1 MPDDHGEGQT
11 ALPAPSDG
19 GTMTGTQDAPD
30 VAPGPAPG
38 LPPGG
43 TGPVSRRPSPYAAE
57 LAHLLGPGAPAAPGA
72 PDRGPVLDPQ
82 PGPVPLRPLGLG
94 DVLDAALTI
103 VRRAPGPT
111 VGPGLVVAAL
121 ALLVPTALVV
131 LLDGLGG
138 RLPRG
143 DGASASV
150 AALLESGVVVV
161 ANGALS
167 FIGTVLLTG
176 VVAHVVHAAATG
188 HLLSL
193 EEAWRRTRG
202 RRWAML
208 GASVGLTLVLGVLL
222 AAAVAAAVAVGAVVD
237 VGLFLLLC
245 LLGVPLL
252 LVAASWFTV
261 RLTVYVVPAIA
272 LERTGVVAGVRRG
285 FRLSRGGFLRSWGV
299 LVLAS
304 IVAGVATTLLAV
316 PLFLV
321 GELAPRAGG
330 GAGEVVATVALVAAA
345 VVPPALAAP
354 YLAAVIAVLY
364 LDRRIRTEGYD
375 VTLRAEGSR

>member
-1 MPDDHGEGQT
+1 MPHDHGGGQT

-19 GTMTGTQDAPD
+19 GTMTGTQDAPGVVPGVGPG
-30 VAPGPAPG
+30 VAPGSAGPA
-38 LPPGG
+38 
-43 TGPVSRRPSPYAAE
+43 SRRPSPYAAE
-57 LAHLLGPGAPAAPGA
+57 LAHLLGPEAPGRAGA
-72 PDRGPVLDPQ
+72 PDRRPVLDPQ

-94 DVLDAALTI
+94 DVLDTALTI

-111 VGPGLVVAAL
+111 LGPGFVVAAL
-121 ALLVPTALVV
+121 ALLVPTAVVALV
-131 LLDGLGG
+131 DGLGG

-143 DGASASV
+143 DGASASI
-150 AALLESGVVVV
+150 AALLESSVVVV

-208 GASVGLTLVLGVLL
+208 GASLGLTLALGVLL
-222 AAAVAAAVAVGAVVD
+222 AAAVALAVAVGTVVD

-245 LLGVPLL
+245 LLGAPLL
-252 LVAASWFTV
+252 FVAASWFTV
-261 RLTVYVVPAIA
+261 RLTVYVVPAIVV
-272 LERTGVVAGVRRG
+272 ERTGVVAGVRRG
-285 FRLSRGGFLRSWGV
+285 FRLSRGGFLRTWGV

-304 IVAGVATTLLAV
+304 IVAAVATTLLAV
-316 PLFLV
+316 PPLLV
-321 GELAPRAGG
+321 AELAPGAGG
-330 GAGEVVATVALVAAA
+330 GAGEVVATVALVVAT

-375 VTLRAEGSR
+375 VTLRAEGVR